1 LATPAVW
8 SDCYFSFDGTAFSSF
23 VRSLA
28 IDQEVDAVEYTH
40 MGSSFHINL
49 SGLLNWAVEVEL
61 NQETSTL
68 DAGLSPITRGT
79 SAGYL
84 VIREDN
90 AAVSTGNKNF
100 IASEARVFAYRP
112 YGGEVGSMAIA
123 TLSMGPGGAAIF
135 TTCST
140 A

>member
-1 LATPAVW
+1 MSIPAVW
-8 SDCYFSFDGTAFSSF
+8 DNAFLSLDGTDLSAY

-28 IDQEVDAVEYTH
+28 VDEEVDAVEYTA

-49 SGLLNWAVEVEL
+49 SGLQNWAVEVEL
-61 NQETSTL
+61 NQATTVV
-68 DAGLSPITRGT
+68 DAILSPITGGT
-79 SAGYL
+79 TARYL
-84 VIREDN
+84 VVRQDN
-90 AAVSTGNKNF
+90 SAVSATNQNF
-100 IASEARVFAYRP
+100 IAESAIIVNYRP

-123 TLSMGPGGAAIF
+123 TAGFVPGSAAIF